1 MRYAT
6 WEINFNDNANEGT
19 TPELFLLPKSE
30 GAFYVNQN
38 KIAGYILDNQ
48 PIENV
53 EKWSVVEITANE
65 FLELA
70 KLLNPDA
77 SFDESGKLFA
87 TDPYLIF

>member
-6 WEINFNDNANEGT
+6 WEINFDDNPNEGT
-19 TPELFLLPKSE
+19 TPELFLSPKCE

-38 KIAGYILDNQ
+38 KIAGYIFDDK

-53 EKWSVVEITANE
+53 EKWSVIEITANE
-65 FLELA
+65 FLALA

-77 SFDESGKLFA
+77 RFDETGKLFA
-87 TDPYLIF
+87 PDPYLVF